1 MVVPPLWIY
10 LLWQVC
16 CLYATLSLSGVTLS
30 FLNTSRYINGHAK
43 NHYNESGH
51 FLCVDCNTF
60 EPFWY
65 VYFDTFRFIEQTYWS
80 GIDSLNG
87 IDLLNQLIDWT
98 LINQFLPLTVTS
110 VMIMWSMI
118 PDLDILNSYVPNY
131 KLSTSE
137 YSIFPVYSLHPL
149 HTPFAPSILTTI
161 VILYYMVAPTP
172 WFLPS
177 FHRHENCNG
186 PPPSNTTNNPNGR
199 KQGDSRSINRNRSTS
214 RTTAV
219 SGRRIRG
226 VTKKEK
232 SKNGI
237 MSKMCDININGLRNL
252 GNTCFMNAVLQS
264 LR

>member
-1 MVVPPLWIY
+1 MST
-10 LLWQVC
+10 Q
-16 CLYATLSLSGVTLS
+16 YAQYTP
-30 FLNTSRYINGHAK
+30 N
-43 NHYNESGH
+43 
-51 FLCVDCNTF
+51 
-60 EPFWY
+60 
-65 VYFDTFRFIEQTYWS
+65 
-80 GIDSLNG
+80 
-87 IDLLNQLIDWT
+87 
-98 LINQFLPLTVTS
+98 
-110 VMIMWSMI
+110 
-118 PDLDILNSYVPNY
+118 IL
-131 KLSTSE
+131 
-137 YSIFPVYSLHPL
+137 PVYSLHSL
-149 HTPFAPSILTTI
+149 HSPKYCDTLFYGSSHSLILT
-161 VILYYMVAPTP
+161 L
-172 WFLPS
+172 S

-264 LR
+264 LRWGFILGIIQIFPDLFTHFSRLIFPDLFSHFSRLFYFPGF